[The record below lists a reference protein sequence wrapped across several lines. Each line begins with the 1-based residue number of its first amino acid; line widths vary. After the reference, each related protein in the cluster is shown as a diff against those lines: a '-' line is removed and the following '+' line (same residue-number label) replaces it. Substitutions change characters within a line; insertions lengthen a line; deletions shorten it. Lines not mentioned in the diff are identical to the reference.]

1 MSERNESV
9 AGYERHI
16 SVVGIALILA
26 ILAWA
31 GNSIL
36 EQGKA
41 QVEGQAKMNGSLQV
55 MALEIS
61 HLKQSLANAVM
72 DRYTAT
78 DATRDYDNFYRTVKS
93 MDDRISHLENVHHGK
108 GRQHEN

>member
-1 MSERNESV
+1 MANENV

-41 QVEGQAKMNGSLQV
+41 QVKGQAVVAGKLGVMTLQ
-55 MALEIS
+55 IS
-61 HLKQSLANAVM
+61 HLRESLSNAVL

-78 DATRDYDNFYRTVKS
+78 DANRDYANFYRTIKA

-108 GRQHEN
+108 GRTHEN